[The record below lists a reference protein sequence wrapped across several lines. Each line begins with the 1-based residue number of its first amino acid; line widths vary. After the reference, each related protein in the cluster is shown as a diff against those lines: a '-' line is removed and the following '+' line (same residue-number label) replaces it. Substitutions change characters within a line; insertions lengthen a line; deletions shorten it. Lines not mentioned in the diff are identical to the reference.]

1 MLRLSLAA
9 ATEAGLVVTPYRS
22 RTTNSLLLTA
32 KLLTQRDLP
41 LPVDL
46 TAALN
51 ERGIEA
57 SSL

>member
-1 MLRLSLAA
+1 MLRLSRAA
-9 ATEAGLVVTPYRS
+9 AAEAGIVVTPYRS
-22 RTTNSLLLTA
+22 RTTNNLLFTA

-41 LPVDL
+41 LPADL